1 MSSTSVITRET
12 VEAVQAADGRRERRR
27 RPGGSLESRQF
38 SVFRAVFLAVC
49 GLLGILPIAWMILAS
64 LKTNID
70 IYDPAKTF
78 SFSPT
83 LRNYSAVFEQENF
96 LEFLV
101 NSLIIGVGSTLL
113 ALVLGVPAAYSI
125 QRFSMGKSSV
135 LILLSRV
142 IPHVTLLVPWYF
154 IFASLGLVGGY
165 SSLVISHMF
174 ISVPLIVWVMIGV
187 FEGVPEE
194 LEEAARV
201 DGLTHIGAFIRI
213 ILPLAVPGIATSA
226 MLSFIFSWNN
236 FVFALV
242 LSGTDTRTLPVAV
255 FNFIGYASIDWGAL
269 MAACVSITA
278 PMMVIALLGQ
288 KYVVAGMTAGAVKG

>member
-1 MSSTSVITRET
+1 VTTR
-12 VEAVQAADGRRERRR
+12 
-27 RPGGSLESRQF
+27 SLESRGF
-38 SVFRAVFLAVC
+38 VGLRAVLLIVFGLICLA
-49 GLLGILPIAWMILAS
+49 PIVWMLLAS
-64 LKTNID
+64 FKTNID
-70 IYDPAKTF
+70 IYDPSSTF
-78 SFSPT
+78 SFTPT
-83 LRNYSAVFEQENF
+83 LQNYSAVFAQADF
-96 LEFLV
+96 LQFFV
-101 NSLIIGVGSTLL
+101 NSLIIGVGSTAL
-113 ALVLGVPAAYSI
+113 ALLIGVPAAFSM
-125 QRFSMGKSSV
+125 QRFGMAKSSGLV
-135 LILLSRV
+135 LLSRV

-154 IFASLGLVGGY
+154 IFASLRMVGGY

-201 DGLTHIGAFIRI
+201 DGLTHIGAFRRI
-213 ILPLAVPGIATSA
+213 VIPLVVPGIATA
-226 MLSFIFSWNN
+226 AILSFIFSWNN

-242 LSGTDTRTLPVAV
+242 LSGNSTRTLPVAI

-278 PMMVIALLGQ
+278 PMIVMALLGQ

>member
-1 MSSTSVITRET
+1 
-12 VEAVQAADGRRERRR
+12 
-27 RPGGSLESRQF
+27 
-38 SVFRAVFLAVC
+38 
-49 GLLGILPIAWMILAS
+49 MILAS

-174 ISVPLIVWVMIGV
+174 ISY
-187 FEGVPEE
+187 
-194 LEEAARV
+194 R
-201 DGLTHIGAFIRI
+201 
-213 ILPLAVPGIATSA
+213 S
-226 MLSFIFSWNN
+226 S
-236 FVFALV
+236 
-242 LSGTDTRTLPVAV
+242 SG
-255 FNFIGYASIDWGAL
+255 
-269 MAACVSITA
+269 
-278 PMMVIALLGQ
+278 
-288 KYVVAGMTAGAVKG
+288 

>member
-1 MSSTSVITRET
+1 MTTR
-12 VEAVQAADGRRERRR
+12 
-27 RPGGSLESRQF
+27 SLESRGF
-38 SVFRAVFLAVC
+38 VGLRAVLLIVFGLICLA
-49 GLLGILPIAWMILAS
+49 PIVWMVLAS
-64 LKTNID
+64 FKTNID
-70 IYDPAKTF
+70 IYDPSSTF
-78 SFSPT
+78 SFTPT
-83 LRNYSAVFEQENF
+83 LQNYSAVFAQADF
-96 LEFLV
+96 LQFFI
-101 NSLIIGVGSTLL
+101 NSLIIGVGSTGL
-113 ALVLGVPAAYSI
+113 ALLIGVPAAFSM
-125 QRFSMGKSSV
+125 QRFGMAKSSGLV
-135 LILLSRV
+135 LLSRV

-154 IFASLGLVGGY
+154 IFASLQMVGGY

-201 DGLTHIGAFIRI
+201 DGLTHIGAFRRI
-213 ILPLAVPGIATSA
+213 VIPLVVPGIATSA
-226 MLSFIFSWNN
+226 ILSFIFSWNN

-242 LSGTDTRTLPVAV
+242 LSGNSTRTLPVAI

-278 PMMVIALLGQ
+278 PMIVMALLGQ